1 MNTLTTSHF
10 KKVRTLLII
19 LRIITVENVEE
30 NFLQSMI
37 QILCK
42 PKPKLPKKF
51 LEYYDYP
58 IILKL
63 LILSFAFSLILAST
77 FSSNIIINSPDED
90 KPDDKL
96 TKDFAENLR
105 DAVEDSG
112 VQASSNTVTV
122 SDKIPSPVEGV
133 GISTKP

>member
-1 MNTLTTSHF
+1 
-10 KKVRTLLII
+10 
-19 LRIITVENVEE
+19 
-30 NFLQSMI
+30 MI
-37 QILCK
+37 QILS
-42 PKPKLPKKF
+42 KPKLKLQKKF
-51 LEYYDYP
+51 LEDYDYP
-58 IILKL
+58 IILKA